1 MSSFILKIIA
11 VVTMFTD
18 HVGYV
23 IFGKFSYFNYIG
35 RLAFP
40 IFAFQISEGYLHTKN
55 IKKYYIRLIIFALIS
70 QVPYMLFL
78 SYFTSSLTLNV
89 FFTLLF
95 GLTAILIY
103 DKLNNK
109 FLGII
114 LAICLAIV
122 SQVIKCEYGFFGVSI
137 IFLFYIF
144 KNNRIFMNISYILAV
159 FIYYLP
165 RLIKTNFYY
174 PNLILYTCTTS
185 AILLINLYNG
195 KKGKDTKY
203 LLYLFYPL
211 HLSIL
216 FVVHYFFNK

>member
-114 LAICLAIV
+114 LVICLAIV

>member
-78 SYFTSSLTLNV
+78 SYFTSNLTLNV

-185 AILLINLYNG
+185 SILLINLYNG